1 MEEKV
6 DIFEYYGVTTI
17 MDHMILATHVNY
29 YQKGIGLGLVAA
41 TVDMARAIN
50 RGEDVG
56 VPISDDKYP
65 WKNKKLPQV
74 QAIIALFTSP
84 KSQKIGKYLEWD
96 EIFVARY
103 DELFYNGESY
113 SSRLEKDNQTTAYM
127 SIRVDK

>member
-6 DIFEYYGVTTI
+6 DIFEHYGVTTI
-17 MDHMILATHVNY
+17 LDHMFLATHDHY
-29 YQKGIGLGLVAA
+29 YQKGIGRGLVAA
-41 TVDMARAIN
+41 TVEMARAIN

-84 KSQKIGKYLEWD
+84 ISQKIGKYLEWD

-103 DELFYNGESY
+103 DQLFYNGEPY
-113 SSRLEKDNQTTAYM
+113 SSRLDKNNQTTAYM
-127 SIRVDK
+127 SIKIEK

>member
-6 DIFEYYGVTTI
+6 DIFEYYGITTVL
-17 MDHMILATHVNY
+17 DHMFLAAHVDY
-29 YQKGIGLGLVAA
+29 YQKGIGRGLVAA

-65 WKNKKLPQV
+65 WKNKKLPKV

-84 KSQKIGKYLEWD
+84 TTQKIGKYLGWD

-103 DELFYNGESY
+103 DQLFFNGEPY

-127 SIRVDK
+127 SIKVDK